1 LTPLKDFSLISVHA
15 DIAVFEQQVRLGPAR
30 PPEETAM
37 KTTPT
42 RAAAAAPDP
51 APPDSARRLWLRA
64 LGLAPAAAG
73 LTVGAVP
80 ARAAVRTNAHIVIAG
95 SGLGGISVANRLS
108 QLLDGARITIID
120 RKEEHNYQP
129 GYTLV
134 ATGVWPVDKVK
145 DRNADY
151 LPSGAEWVR
160 EMATGF
166 DPANNTVVTES
177 GRQVRYDFLVVATGL
192 HLDYAQIPG
201 MDVAAIGRNGMG
213 SVYAGPQAAA
223 ATWDAM
229 QAFCSK
235 GGEALMTLPAT
246 PLKCAGAPLK
256 MTFMLRDRLRQA
268 GTLDRSKITFES
280 ALGNVFGV
288 KVINDNVLERWKQL
302 GIGVETT
309 QKLVAIDLGARRA
322 TFASPEGEK
331 TEKPYDFIH
340 VVPPMRAPDAVKNSD
355 LSWKEGP
362 FAAGG
367 WLEVDKATLQHRR
380 YPNVFGI
387 GDING
392 TPRGKT
398 AATVKKSAPLVA
410 HNLVEVIAGRK
421 PDQTFDGYTSCPL
434 ITREGSAMLIEFDYE
449 GRLTPSLPMI
459 DPLQD
464 SYMAWLMKYRML
476 KPAYVAVLKGRV

>member
-1 LTPLKDFSLISVHA
+1 METPMT
-15 DIAVFEQQVRLGPAR
+15 PN
-30 PPEETAM
+30 PESSGGS
-37 KTTPT
+37 
-42 RAAAAAPDP
+42 AAPSHAGVD
-51 APPDSARRLWLRA
+51 ARRRAWLRL
-64 LGLAPAAAG
+64 LGAAPAAAG
-73 LTVGAVP
+73 LATAAAPTP
-80 ARAAVRTNAHIVIAG
+80 AQARIKTSAHIVIAG
-95 SGLGGISVANRLS
+95 SGLGGIAVANRLS
-108 QLLDGARITIID
+108 KLLDGATITVVD

-134 ATGVWPVDKVK
+134 ATGIWPVSKVR
-145 DRNADY
+145 DRNADF
-151 LPSGAEWVR
+151 LPAGTEWVK
-160 EMATGF
+160 EMVTAF
-166 DPANNTVVTES
+166 DPASNTVTTDS
-177 GRQVRYDFLVVATGL
+177 GRQIRYDYLVVATGL

-201 MDVAAIGRNGMG
+201 MDVAAIGQNGLG
-213 SVYAGPQAAA
+213 SVYASPQAAE
-223 ATWDAM
+223 ATWRAM
-229 QAFCSK
+229 QAYCAR
-235 GGEALMTLPAT
+235 GGQALMTLPAT

-268 GTLDRSKITFES
+268 GTLDKSKVTFES

-288 KVINDNVLERWKQL
+288 KVINDNVLDRWKQL
-302 GIGVETT
+302 GIDVETT
-309 QKLVAIDLGARRA
+309 QKLVAIDLGAKRA
-322 TFASPEGEK
+322 TFASPEGDK
-331 TEKPYDFIH
+331 VEKPYDFIH
-340 VVPPMRAPDAVKNSD
+340 VVPPMRAPDAIRNSD

-421 PDQTFDGYTSCPL
+421 PDENFDGYTSCPL
-434 ITREGSAMLIEFDYE
+434 ITREGSAMLIEFDYD
-449 GRLTPSLPMI
+449 GKLTPSLPMV